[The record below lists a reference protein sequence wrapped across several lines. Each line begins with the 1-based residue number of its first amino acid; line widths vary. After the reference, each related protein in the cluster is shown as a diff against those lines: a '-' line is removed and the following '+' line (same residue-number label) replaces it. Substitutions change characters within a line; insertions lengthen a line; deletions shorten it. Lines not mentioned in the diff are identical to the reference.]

1 MLKFTL
7 AATLVAS
14 MFAIPALAMETTCD
28 NASMGM
34 MKTQMEGM
42 KDKAMQD
49 KAMREMDMAR
59 VSMKANKIKDCK
71 MHMAN
76 AMKAMM

>member
-1 MLKFTL
+1 
-7 AATLVAS
+7 
-14 MFAIPALAMETTCD
+14 METTCD

-49 KAMREMDMAR
+49 KAMKEMDMAR
-59 VSMKANKIKDCK
+59 VSMKANKVKDCK
-71 MHMAN
+71 MHMAK
-76 AMKAMM
+76 AMKVMK